1 MYGGK
6 YMFLTVI
13 KWRLAEIMARHKIK
27 GNELAD
33 QLKVRPNTVSNLKN
47 APTMPRLDGDRLNEL
62 CVALTLLANESIT
75 PNHLIEYS
83 IESEL
88 MLNE

>member
-1 MYGGK
+1 
-6 YMFLTVI
+6 MFLTVI

-33 QLKVRPNTVSNLKN
+33 KLNVRPNTISNLKN
-47 APTMPRLDGDRLNEL
+47 SHTMPRLDGDKLNDL
-62 CVALTLLANESIT
+62 CIALTQLANESIT

-83 IESEL
+83 VEQEL
-88 MLNE
+88 VLE

>member
-1 MYGGK
+1 MYGSN

-33 QLKVRPNTVSNLKN
+33 KLKVRPNTVSNLKN
-47 APTMPRLDGDRLNEL
+47 ASTMPRLDGDRLNEL
-62 CVALTLLANESIT
+62 CIALTQLANESIT

-83 IESEL
+83 VEKEL
-88 MLNE
+88 VLE